1 MREQQTTRVRSIRL
15 VGGAVVARGLGRGV
29 GRGVGRAFTLIEV
42 IVAVGILAIV
52 TIAIAAVFQTVG
64 DTVTTGQRL
73 SSLNRVAARIEQIM
87 RKDFEGLEQGKGFLV
102 IRNEYARSTWE
113 NGAFNGG
120 AEDLFGAD
128 AVSLFEGDTDT
139 RLRRI
144 DEIAFFTSG
153 RFVTRRTPLH
163 PAMNARST
171 EARVYYGHGQRMP
184 ADVDADGNVDSD
196 FTQDVAD
203 RRFDRPRL
211 DDLNDIA
218 EARLGEASTA
228 LFTNPNEYASEWL
241 LTRHVTVLAPAS
253 SEIQVLPD
261 NVFGMNPQINAQA
274 RRRVQDNSRQV
285 GLQPA
290 AHSIFQPIT
299 VLGRRLNEYPTSVL
313 AAGADGVRAIA
324 NFQVLNNPLTAPIA
338 LSNEFNGSP
347 TFLSG
352 LVDVATT
359 DLATIRSVVTRGDPS
374 GGVDPFTP
382 REIAASGSIRT
393 IDQFEFARDTTRF
406 NATRGAGGTT
416 RREDQVQQEWML
428 AGLPSIPYDPLDT
441 NAGAPG
447 FRMRAEDSPPRLFT
461 PVRELQGDD
470 LNYVGRYNNSG
481 YPGGTRVDEMMA
493 AIEQADQEALVSSV
507 FLPRCSEFI
516 VEWSYG
522 IVDRR
527 ESAGGR
533 DNPNFGQVIWH
544 ALRRWNDLDLNGQYN
559 RGTDV
564 LVADLFGPENPGG
577 TGFIAYDGDVIEAN
591 TNGGGDFAIPAEVA
605 EVTGTVSRVDQRL
618 EALTLLRDR
627 ANTAN
632 RPNRFG
638 PAAEYVFGYFDREQ
652 SGSNFENL
660 DWPWPSLIR
669 VTFVIADQADPSI
682 EQAYQVV
689 FRVRKP
695 EGGRL

>member
-1 MREQQTTRVRSIRL
+1 MRERQTTRVRSIRGVV
-15 VGGAVVARGLGRGV
+15 VG
-29 GRGVGRAFTLIEV
+29 GVGRAFTLLEV

-64 DTVTTGQRL
+64 DTVTTGNRL
-73 SSLNRVAARIEQIM
+73 SNLNRVAARIEQIM
-87 RKDFEGLEQGKGFLV
+87 RKDFERLEQGKGFLV
-102 IRNEYARSTWE
+102 IRNEYARRDWDSFDP
-113 NGAFNGG
+113 NLYG
-120 AEDLFGAD
+120 DS
-128 AVSLFEGDTDT
+128 AVPLFEGDTDA

-153 RFVTRRTPLH
+153 QFVTRRVPLH
-163 PAMNARST
+163 PSMNARST

-184 ADVDADGNVDSD
+184 ADVDANGTVISD
-196 FTQDVAD
+196 FTQDDED

-218 EARLGEASTA
+218 GARLGQVSTA

-241 LTRHVTVLAPAS
+241 LMRHVTVLAPAS
-253 SEIQVLPD
+253 SEVQQLPD
-261 NVFGMNPQINAQA
+261 DVFGMNPQVNAQA

-290 AHSIFQPIT
+290 AHSIFQPVT
-299 VLGRRLNEYPTSVL
+299 VLGRKFVEYPTSVL
-313 AAGADGVRAIA
+313 AGGPDGVRAQA
-324 NFQVLNNPLTAPIA
+324 NSLTVNNPLGLTVPGVVPAVPGGTHG
-338 LSNEFNGSP
+338 LEFHATP

-352 LVDVATT
+352 LVDIAAT
-359 DLATIRSVVTRGDPS
+359 DLATIKSYVTRGDPAPGP
-374 GGVDPFTP
+374 GGPIDPFTP
-382 REIAASGSIRT
+382 REIAASGSVNN
-393 IDQFEFARDTTRF
+393 IDALDASRAATLFNSARNTSP
-406 NATRGAGGTT
+406 GGGNTL
-416 RREDQVQQEWML
+416 RDDQVQQEWML
-428 AGLPSIPYDPLDT
+428 AALPSIPYDPLDAT
-441 NAGAPG
+441 PGAPG
-447 FRMRAEDSPPRLFT
+447 FRVRAEDAPPRLFT
-461 PVRELQGDD
+461 PVRELLGDD
-470 LNYVGRYNNSG
+470 LNYIGRYNTSG

-493 AIEQADQEALVSSV
+493 VIEQADQEALVSSV

-527 ESAGGR
+527 ESLTSGR
-533 DNPNFGQVIWH
+533 DNPNFGQVVWH
-544 ALRRWNDLDLNGQYN
+544 GLRRWNDLGVD
-559 RGTDV
+559 GTYIAADDV
-564 LVADLFGPENPGG
+564 LVADLFADGDNDGIVE
-577 TGFIAYDGDVIEAN
+577 YDGVDIEAN
-591 TNGGGDFAIPAEVA
+591 TNGGGEFGVPAEVA
-605 EVTGTVSRVDQRL
+605 LTTGTISRVDPRL

-627 ANTAN
+627 ANTAD
-632 RPNRFG
+632 RPNPDG
-638 PAAEYVFGYFDREQ
+638 PAAEYVFGYFDRVA

-669 VTFVIADQADPSI
+669 VTFVIADEVDPSI